1 MTTTRI
7 GIDYTAA
14 IQQQAGIGRYVR
26 HITGAL
32 ADVLAREPH
41 APEVRLLVQGLR
53 PAVLPPPPE
62 GFRYRRTPFSER
74 TLARLWHRL
83 GAPLPVETFAGHV
96 ALYHGMD
103 FTLPPT
109 LPRTRTV
116 VTVYDLAYER
126 YPDDTMPGM
135 QQHLARLVPRA
146 VAQADRVIAISQ
158 ATRADLVALY
168 GADPSRVAVIVPGVD
183 SRFNPE
189 RQPGERRR
197 IREKYG
203 LPGGDFLLTV
213 GTLQPRKNH
222 ARLVE
227 AYARA
232 LDAAASEV
240 PLVIAGARGWAY
252 GAVHDAIG
260 RLKLAGHVIFPGFVD
275 DADLPA
281 LYRTALAVAY
291 PSLYEGFGLPVAE
304 AMACGTP
311 VVTSNV
317 SSLPEAAGDAALLVD
332 PLDTGALADALARLL
347 TDDALRDDLR
357 TRGLAQAAQF
367 TWQRAAE
374 GLWGVY
380 RGLLGDGE
388 SG

>member
-1 MTTTRI
+1 MTTKRI

-14 IQQQAGIGRYVR
+14 VHQQAGIGRYVR

-32 ADVLAREPH
+32 ADVLAAGPQ
-41 APEVRLLVQGLR
+41 APAVRLLVQGAR
-53 PAVLPPPPE
+53 PASLPAPPD
-62 GFRYRRTPFSER
+62 GFTYRRAPLSER
-74 TLARLWHRL
+74 TLARIWHRL
-83 GAPLPVETFAGHV
+83 SLPLPVETFTGRV
-96 ALYHGMD
+96 DLFHGMD

-109 LPRTRTV
+109 LSGTRTA

-126 YPDDTMPGM
+126 TPDDTMPGM
-135 QQHLARLVPRA
+135 QAYLARVVPQA
-146 VAQADRVIAISQ
+146 VARADRVIAISE
-158 ATRADLVALY
+158 ATKADIVELY
-168 GADPSRVAVIVPGVD
+168 GADPAKVAVVVPGVD
-183 SRFNPE
+183 ARFNPQHE
-189 RQPGERRR
+189 DGERRR
-197 IREKYG
+197 IRAKYG

-232 LDAAASEV
+232 LEETNSEV

-260 RLKLAGHVIFPGFVD
+260 EQGLAGHVIFPGFVD

-332 PLDTGALADALARLL
+332 PLDTDALADALVRLL

-357 TRGLAQAAQF
+357 ARGLAQAAKF
-367 TWQRAAE
+367 TWEHAAE
-374 GLWGVY
+374 RLWDVY
-380 RGLLGDGE
+380 RGLLGLG
-388 SG
+388 G